1 MLSLKAFRY
10 FIILAFVFAFVEG
23 NAQSPNFKH
32 FSVEEG
38 IPSSECY
45 QVLQDKK
52 GFIWI
57 ATDKGVAKFDGSNF
71 KIYTKED
78 GLPENCIIRIYE
90 DPTGRIWFAG
100 VTNKIAYFENNKIRC
115 LKINN
120 ELSKLGNNG
129 CINSFQF
136 YKNQLWIGMYGT
148 YLIPKISFYKGD
160 TKYQFHIQKIT
171 DLNKNKTIH
180 GGYIYKFDNNNFLQ
194 GSTKNTYNQG
204 LINIITPKKTISEKC
219 FILDDYSSGVIRSL
233 LFKKKYYL
241 ILYVNKLYL
250 VNKFNGKTVD
260 RFFLKNNLCYHFL
273 DSKNGLWIGTN
284 KEGLLYYPKVDLKK
298 GKPYHFLKNKT
309 ISCIT
314 EDHEKGYWIT
324 TLEDGLF
331 YIKDIN
337 FMHYA
342 ELSSSK
348 VNAITANNKKIYAGL
363 DNGKVAIFKNNI
375 SSEISSNFDSLNVN
389 FIRKIIPIDSHIIAI
404 GGSTRF
410 CFMDV
415 NKRKIVPFKP
425 SRLNKIYQGLS
436 VISIANNKEK
446 FWIGNFSN
454 LFELHYDNQ
463 NNIKTKIH
471 RAPNRI
477 FSVASDKNGIIWLGC
492 AIGLYRF
499 EKDKFTFQ
507 GKGSDALSSRI
518 NDIQIQNN
526 TIWSCTKD
534 NGITIKRGN
543 KLYDISTKNGLK
555 SNICQSVFLE
565 SEKIGW
571 LASNKGICKITI
583 GSWTPF
589 KLNIKYY
596 NINNGLISNEINQ
609 IFKKDNTVYIASNK
623 GISLFNEKKVTTNNF
638 PPPIYINS
646 VFINKHDTIIKKN
659 YNLPYDK
666 NDISIKYIGLTF
678 KSEGN
683 VEYKYRLIGLDS
695 DWQYSSY
702 SKATFSKLPYGNYT
716 FEVSAKNNDGYWSK
730 NPAKIY
736 MYISPPFWH
745 TWIFR
750 IIASIS
756 FLSGVYIFIKWRIN
770 KIEKRAA
777 ENAKLYQQTIEMEM
791 KFLSSQMNP
800 HFTFNAMNSIL
811 YYMLENEPEKAQKY
825 LVKYSRLIRKVLEN
839 NMKKYIPISEEIDM
853 LKLYMEME
861 SLRFEKQFDFEM
873 NIREMNMN
881 IEIPPMIVQPYVENA
896 ICHGILNKNNG
907 IGKILISFENINEK
921 IKCTIE
927 DNGVGRKKSN
937 ELKSKNSKKESLGML
952 ITHQRLQQLQSES
965 EMEIEPEIIDLV
977 DNNGIGCGTKVIVFL
992 PYISIENK

>member
-1 MLSLKAFRY
+1 MLNIKA
-10 FIILAFVFAFVEG
+10 ILLIFFFAFLFTSINL

-32 FSVEEG
+32 FSVEDG

-57 ATDKGVAKFDGSNF
+57 ATDKGVAKFDGAKF

-100 VTNKIAYFENNKIRC
+100 VTNKIAYFDNNKIRS
-115 LKINN
+115 LKIND
-120 ELSKLGNNG
+120 ELSRLGNNG
-129 CINSFQF
+129 YINSLQF

-148 YLIPKISFYKGD
+148 YLMPKVSFYKGD
-160 TKYQFHIQKIT
+160 TKNQFHLQKIT

-180 GGYIYKFDNNNFLQ
+180 GGYIYKFDNNKFLQ

-204 LINIITPKKTISEKC
+204 LINIITAKKTISEKC
-219 FILDDYSSGVIRSL
+219 FILDGFSSGVIRSI

-241 ILYVNKLYL
+241 ILYESKLYL
-250 VNKFNGKTVD
+250 VNKFNGKTVE
-260 RFFLKNNLCYHFL
+260 RFSLKNNLCYHFL

-324 TLEDGLF
+324 TLEDGVY

-337 FMHYA
+337 FMHYT

-348 VNAITANNKKIYAGL
+348 VNAISVNKNSIYAGL
-363 DNGKVAIFKNNI
+363 DNGNLVIFKNNI
-375 SSEISSNFDSLNVN
+375 STEVSSNFDPLSVN
-389 FIRKIIPIDSHIIAI
+389 FIRRITPIDNHTIAI

-410 CFMDV
+410 CFMNV
-415 NKRKIVPFKP
+415 NNRKIVPFKP
-425 SRLNKIYQGLS
+425 NQQDKLYQGLS
-436 VISIANNKEK
+436 VSSTANNNEK

-454 LFELHYDNQ
+454 LVELNYENQ

-471 RAPNRI
+471 QAPNRI
-477 FSVASDKNGIIWLGC
+477 YSVAADKNGIIWLGC

-499 EKDKFTFQ
+499 EKGEFTFQ

-526 TIWSCTKD
+526 TIWNSTKD
-534 NGITIKRGN
+534 NGITIIRGAKR
-543 KLYDISTKNGLK
+543 YDITTKNGLQ
-555 SNICQSVFLE
+555 SNICQSLFLE

-571 LASNKGICKITI
+571 LASNKGVCKITI
-583 GSWTPF
+583 ESWTPF

-609 IFKKDNTVYIASNK
+609 IFKKDNTVYIGSNR
-623 GISLFNEKKVTTNNF
+623 GVSLFNEKKVKKNNF
-638 PPPIYINS
+638 PPPIYITSLN
-646 VFINKHDTIIKKN
+646 INNQDTIVKKN

-683 VEYKYRLIGLDS
+683 VEYKYRLLGLDS
-695 DWQYSSY
+695 DWQFTSY

-736 MYISPPFWH
+736 IFISPPFWH
-745 TWIFR
+745 TWVFR
-750 IIASIS
+750 IIAAIS
-756 FLSGVYIFIKWRIN
+756 FLSSVYFFIKWRIN

-800 HFTFNAMNSIL
+800 HFTFNAMNSIQ

-825 LVKYSRLIRKVLEN
+825 LVKYSKLIRKVLEN
-839 NMKKYIPISEEIDM
+839 NMKKYVPIKEEIEM
-853 LKLYMEME
+853 LGLYMDIE
-861 SLRFEKQFDFEM
+861 SLRFEIQFYYSI
-873 NIREMNMN
+873 NIPNELTEKK
-881 IEIPPMIVQPYVENA
+881 IEIPPMIIQPYVENA
-896 ICHGILNKNNG
+896 ICHGISNNKKEK
-907 IGKILISFENINEK
+907 GKINLTFENIDDK

-977 DNNGIGCGTKVIVFL
+977 DVNGVGCGTKVIVYL
-992 PYISIENK
+992 PYVSI